1 MTNPEAHG
9 RAAHGRAAH
18 GRAAHGRAVIPITRA
33 QVDAALLLLEHVDIP
48 AANCVRAYIR
58 RLESAINPHDE
69 LEDDEDPYAWSYSW
83 EQGE

>member
-9 RAAHGRAAH
+9 RAAHGH
-18 GRAAHGRAVIPITRA
+18 AAHGRAVIPITRA

-69 LEDDEDPYAWSYSW
+69 LEDDEDPYAWSHSW
-83 EQGE
+83 KQGE